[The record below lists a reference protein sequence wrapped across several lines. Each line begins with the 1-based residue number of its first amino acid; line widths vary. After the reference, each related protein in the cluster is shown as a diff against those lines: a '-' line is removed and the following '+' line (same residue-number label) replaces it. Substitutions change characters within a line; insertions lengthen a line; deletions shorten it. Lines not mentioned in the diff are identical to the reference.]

1 MTNRHLHTDFTAR
14 RPGPAPRAV
23 FAFGFWLRAGFVA
36 LSVAAIALMM
46 LADGEA
52 SASATLVTFFAG
64 LGVAAFAWRKAWILI
79 GRLESIE
86 PAGAETDPAPP
97 QPAPF
102 AAQVESSA
110 SR

>member
-86 PAGAETDPAPP
+86 PASAETDSVPP
-97 QPAPF
+97 QSAPF

>member
-1 MTNRHLHTDFTAR
+1 MTNLHLHTDFTAR
-14 RPGPAPRAV
+14 RHGPAPRAV
-23 FAFGFWLRAGFVA
+23 FAFGLWVRAGFVA
-36 LSVAAIALMM
+36 LSVAAIALVM

-52 SASATLVTFFAG
+52 SAAATLATFVAG
-64 LGVAAFAWRKAWILI
+64 AAVAAFAWRKAWILI

-86 PAGAETDPAPP
+86 PASAEPDSVPP

-102 AAQVESSA
+102 AAQVESSP